1 MHLYNSYLIK
11 LRRRTFHELNII
23 RINVDSNQG
32 DPSSFDSDVEQ
43 LQLGLMS
50 ETKFF
55 LMETNQLVAN
65 AFIFH

>member
-23 RINVDSNQG
+23 RINVDSNVG
-32 DPSSFDSDVEQ
+32 DPSSIDSNCEQ
-43 LQLGLMS
+43 LQLQLMS
-50 ETKFF
+50 QTKFL

-65 AFIFH
+65 AVIFH